1 MNFIDEFFDHKADS
15 VKNGDNLRDVSPLKK
30 EIDENGIIHYIFSKI
45 MFDNPWYTIPSS
57 DIKLFKYFL
66 EGGARCYPSDGKI
79 PCDIVAKETRQIL
92 NTIQKY
98 AQDPNYVC
106 YEEANK
112 VLRNNRKSLVRGTLK
127 LYLEKYT
134 TRDWRRKR
142 FTDDIDFWTFHTNI
156 LKSALI
162 ENGFVKNK
170 KTKEWKK
177 QVSWTNLKT
186 DQPHVETIYAAND
199 TNQLL
204 DFGAGSYLEGA
215 SLKQIFTKKI
225 KRGHDVDLSDIINVA
240 MVNISE
246 DTDHK
251 EEWIKAWSAFEEAG
265 NTRNTRTVANLISLC
280 RYSLAIADHQ
290 EKISNAIEKYHDLIY
305 DKSEYSE
312 DTIRSLCKISVHWVK
327 SCKDNDIEKV
337 RQIIHD
343 YILEQKEER
352 NKSVK
357 NLILFSKKILKLL
370 NSKFKYQN
378 IIFEIRTK

>member
-265 NTRNTRTVANLISLC
+265 NTRNTSCLLYTSPSPR
-280 RYSLAIADHQ
+280 D
-290 EKISNAIEKYHDLIY
+290 
-305 DKSEYSE
+305 
-312 DTIRSLCKISVHWVK
+312 RS
-327 SCKDNDIEKV
+327 
-337 RQIIHD
+337 
-343 YILEQKEER
+343 
-352 NKSVK
+352 
-357 NLILFSKKILKLL
+357 
-370 NSKFKYQN
+370 
-378 IIFEIRTK
+378 